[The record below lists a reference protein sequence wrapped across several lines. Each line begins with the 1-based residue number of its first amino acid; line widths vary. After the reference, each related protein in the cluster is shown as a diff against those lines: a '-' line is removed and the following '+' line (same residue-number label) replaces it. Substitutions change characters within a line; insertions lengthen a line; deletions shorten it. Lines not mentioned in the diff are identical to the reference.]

1 MIVYIY
7 EVWHFKEQS
16 NELFHPYIKTFMKI
30 KQEASGWPA
39 ECNTEEK
46 KRNYLQEY
54 EEHEGILLDYDKV
67 KKNPSLRLLAKL
79 MLNSFW
85 GKFRRRPNQTQVT
98 TCTKL
103 SEFFQIIKDDRQ
115 VIRLPVTS
123 PPSRL
128 ATSELATK
136 ERSRHQAKSSRHQPP
151 IKR

>member
-1 MIVYIY
+1 
-7 EVWHFKEQS
+7 
-16 NELFHPYIKTFMKI
+16 MKI

-54 EEHEGILLDYDKV
+54 EEHEGIRLDYDKV

-85 GKFRRRPNQTQVT
+85 GKFRPRPNQTQVT

-115 VIRLPVTS
+115 VIHSTICQFVVICRSLGEQENLSKLKPLTCFHIFFKLPLKRL
-123 PPSRL
+123 
-128 ATSELATK
+128 
-136 ERSRHQAKSSRHQPP
+136 
-151 IKR
+151 